1 VNQNLNVGMML
12 FRDEGLGPTFLDWER
27 RKNADVTRAWA

>member
-12 FRDEGLGPTFLDWER
+12 FRDEGPDPAFLDWER
-27 RKNADVTRAWA
+27 RKNADATRAWA